1 MRFIF
6 LILCSLMTP
15 ALYSQTVVY
24 GTKVSKEQKKL
35 IDEFVDVSGF
45 KKALIEAAN
54 VRVFVKAMEANE
66 KHPETIS
73 KEDAAKILRSIYDS
87 YNYKEKYYTE
97 FSTVSEKELKS
108 LIKLYKDNP
117 SLSERAQYIFCPVTL
132 FHNLEN
138 EIEHEIKSI
147 LQNKE
152 RK

>member
-1 MRFIF
+1 MRSVF
-6 LILCSLMTP
+6 LILCILMTYG
-15 ALYSQTVVY
+15 LYAQTVVY
-24 GTKVSKEQKKL
+24 GPEISQEQEKL

-54 VRVFVKAMEANE
+54 VRVFVKAMEAN
-66 KHPETIS
+66 KKQPGTVS

-87 YNYKEKYYTE
+87 YNHKERYYTE
-97 FSTVSEKELKS
+97 FSTVTEKELKS

-117 SLSERAQYIFCPVTL
+117 SLSEQGQYIFCPITL

-138 EIEHEIKSI
+138 EIEGEIKTL

-152 RK
+152 KK

>member
-1 MRFIF
+1 MRLTF
-6 LILCSLMTP
+6 LIICTLITH

-24 GTKVSKEQKKL
+24 GPEVSKEQKKL

-54 VRVFVKAMEANE
+54 MRVFVKAMEANKE
-66 KHPETIS
+66 HPEAIS
-73 KEDAAKILRSIYDS
+73 KADAARILRSIYDS

-97 FSTVSEKELKS
+97 FSTVTEKELKS

-117 SLSERAQYIFCPVTL
+117 SLSERGQYIFCSVTL

-138 EIEHEIKSI
+138 EIENEIKTV
-147 LQNKE
+147 LQNKD
-152 RK
+152 KK